1 MSASEGEKIQE
12 RVNDLREQLRNERK
26 QEFDDLKSRYQLM
39 FNNFIKEKEYEKY
52 KNEEEIDIDHLY
64 HYEDGDG
71 YCKFYEY
78 SIIKEYEFN
87 KFSIYKEIHILV
99 KEFINNLNQ
108 TDLANYKAYKNREY
122 SIKLSNNYNVF
133 RIMSGMA

>member
-1 MSASEGEKIQE
+1 MSASEGKKIQE
-12 RVNDLREQLRNERK
+12 RVNNLRKQLRNERK
-26 QEFDDLKSRYQLM
+26 QEFDDLKSKYQLM

-87 KFSIYKEIHILV
+87 KLKIEKEIDILV

-108 TDLANYKAYKNREY
+108 TDLANYKAYKQGEY
-122 SIKLSNNYNVF
+122 LDKLSNNYNVF
-133 RIMSGMA
+133 RVMFGMG